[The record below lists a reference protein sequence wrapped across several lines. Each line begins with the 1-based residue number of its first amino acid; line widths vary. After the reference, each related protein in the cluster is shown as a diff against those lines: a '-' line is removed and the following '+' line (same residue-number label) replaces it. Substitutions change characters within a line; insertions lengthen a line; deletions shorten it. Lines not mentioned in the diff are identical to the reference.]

1 MTIPPI
7 SRRGLL
13 TAGALSCLGSQNLS
27 GLLATPPNTQSKSP
41 PRSAIVVFLAGGL
54 SPLDSLDPKPD
65 APVEIRGEFGSIA
78 TATPG
83 IRLSD
88 QLPQLARRLNRFTL
102 VRSMAHSQGDHR
114 LAERQALSG
123 ERFTSVDT
131 PSIGSVV
138 AHQVGWQ
145 VPPAYTAIPRQPSD
159 AGVLG
164 PACNAFSV
172 LGDGGQ
178 LLAQSPR
185 KQRRN
190 GRRALLRLL
199 DEGSAAGATA
209 NSSELTRDEAYQQSL
224 ELLSSQAFR
233 DTINAELEPAAVRER
248 YGEHELGHHLLLA
261 RRLVEAGSRFVL
273 VPVPGWDTHRD
284 NFTSLRSQLP
294 PLDNALSA
302 LIDDLADRDRLDST
316 AVLVLSEFGRTPRV
330 NRYSGRDHWPR
341 AMTAIWCGGA
351 DSGGRTL
358 GATDPKGQAPRSNS
372 ISPGDLAATVLA
384 HVGIHARGVALP
396 PAGRLLL
403 PDTKLITSLVA
414 PVPMTPGNTR

>member
-1 MTIPPI
+1 MTNQQIN
-7 SRRGLL
+7 RRGLL
-13 TAGALSCLGSQNLS
+13 GAGALGCLGVRSIC
-27 GLLATPPNTQSKSP
+27 GLLATPPSSPPQSS

-54 SPLDSLDPKPD
+54 SHLDSLDPKPD
-65 APVEIRGEFGSIA
+65 AADEIRGEFGSIA

-88 QLPQLARRLNRFTL
+88 QLPQLASRSNRFTL
-102 VRSMAHSQGDHR
+102 VRSMAHRQGDHQ

-145 VPPAYTAIPRQPSD
+145 VPPAYTAIPRQPAD

-185 KQRRN
+185 NRQRN

-199 DEGSAAGATA
+199 DERGAGGAAA

-233 DTINAELEPAAVRER
+233 DTINSDLEPAAVRDR
-248 YGEHELGHHLLLA
+248 YGDHELGHHLLLA

-316 AVLVLSEFGRTPRV
+316 AILVLSEFGRTPRI

-351 DSGGRTL
+351 DSGGRAL
-358 GATDPKGQAPRSNS
+358 GSTDSKGQAPRSNP
-372 ISPGDLAATVLA
+372 ISPGDLATTVLA
-384 HVGIHARGVALP
+384 HVGIAARRIALP

-403 PDTKLITSLVA
+403 PDTTLIESLVA
-414 PVPMTPGNTR
+414 PNPTTPGNTR